1 MKDLISKYNVPVPRY
16 TSYPPANFFQD
27 NFKEIEFIKAIELS
41 NLQQPQHL
49 SFYIHIPFC
58 NRMCYFCGCNS
69 FSRTKDTDEKKY
81 IDAVLNEIEMVCS
94 KIDKKRK
101 IAQIHY
107 GGGSPTSIDLKFIK
121 QINDK
126 LFDTFEVIDNPEIAI
141 ECHAGYMDIN
151 HFQTLID
158 AGFNRMSIGIQDFNT
173 NVLKASNRVPTL
185 LPIEQIFD
193 LLRKN
198 NIRIN
203 LDFIYGLPFQTVESF
218 SESIQKAIDLSP
230 DRLVTFSYAHVPNI
244 FPRQKLLERSGLP
257 SDELKDKIY
266 QTSRNLLLNKGYKQ
280 IGLDHFVHENDE
292 LHQAAKDYT
301 LHRNFQ
307 GYCSRRTTGQVYAF
321 GVTAISQLTS
331 AYVQNTKIIKEYIDT
346 VNNGYI
352 PVKKGYL
359 LNKDEQITR
368 EVITD
373 LMCNEQ
379 INWQQIASRL
389 MLTVPEIKDATA
401 YSNEKMEEFA
411 QDGIIVFDDNKIE
424 MCEKGS
430 PFIRNVA
437 ASLDKLLLNTNKTF
451 SKPI

>member
-27 NFKEIEFIKAIELS
+27 NFTEKEFIKAVELS
-41 NLQQPQHL
+41 NTQQPQHL
-49 SFYIHIPFC
+49 SFYIHIPYC
-58 NRMCYFCGCNS
+58 KRMCYFCGCNS
-69 FSRTKDTDEKKY
+69 FSRTKDTDEKEY
-81 IDAVLNEIEMVCS
+81 IEAVLNEIEIVCS
-94 KIDKKRK
+94 RIDNKRK

-121 QINDK
+121 QINEK
-126 LFDTFEVIDNPEIAI
+126 LFDKFEVIENPEIAI
-141 ECHAGYMDIN
+141 ECHAGYLDEN
-151 HFQTLID
+151 DFQALID
-158 AGFNRMSIGIQDFNT
+158 AGFNRMSIGIQDFN
-173 NVLKASNRVPTL
+173 NAVLKASNRVPTL

-203 LDFIYGLPFQTVESF
+203 LDFIYGLPLQTVESF
-218 SESIQKAIDLSP
+218 SASIQKAIELSP

-244 FPRQKLLERSGLP
+244 FPRQKFLERNGLP
-257 SDELKDKIY
+257 SDELKNQIY
-266 QTSRNLLLNKGYKQ
+266 QASRKLLIGNGYKQ
-280 IGLDHFVHENDE
+280 VGLDHFMHENDE
-292 LHQAAKDYT
+292 LFQAAQNHT

-321 GVTAISQLTS
+321 GVTAISQLSS
-331 AYVQNTKIIKEYIDT
+331 AYAQNTKIINEYIET
-346 VNNGYI
+346 VNKGNI
-352 PVKKGYL
+352 PVKKGYV

-379 INWQQIASRL
+379 IDWQQIATRL
-389 MLTVPEIKDATA
+389 TLSISEVKAATA
-401 YSNEKMEEFA
+401 YSDQKMKVLAE
-411 QDGIIVFDDNKIE
+411 DGIIVFNDNKIE
-424 MCEKGS
+424 MCQKGS